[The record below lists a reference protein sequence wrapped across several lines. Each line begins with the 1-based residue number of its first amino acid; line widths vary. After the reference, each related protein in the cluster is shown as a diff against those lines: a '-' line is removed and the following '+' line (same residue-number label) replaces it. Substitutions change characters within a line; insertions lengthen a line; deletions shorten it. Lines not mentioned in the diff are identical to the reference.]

1 MSYRIDTQ
9 ITIDEVKLYS
19 CEISVE
25 KYAKPAKKIN
35 DTSTIIKDGLKII
48 FIPLKLNRMKIH
60 HALYMVICFRSL
72 TGAASVN
79 AAEKNSV
86 EMNKF

>member
-48 FIPLKLNRMKIH
+48 CIPLKLNRMKIH
-60 HALYMVICFRSL
+60 HAIHGDLLSIFDPR
-72 TGAASVN
+72 SVN
-79 AAEKNSV
+79 ECR
-86 EMNKF
+86 